1 MGAAITMVLGKIV
14 GLAAFIG
21 KLAVAAFAAFWLLST
36 DLGCWLVEQLLTFAV
51 EMISEIDVSEFQQA
65 TAAWGSLP
73 GEVLNILGLLKAG
86 WAASIIVTAIGIR
99 LVLQLIPGTRLGS

>member
-21 KLAVAAFAAFWLLST
+21 KLAVAFFVAFWLLST
-36 DLGCWLVEQLLTFAV
+36 DLGCWFVEQLLTFAV
-51 EMISEIDVSEFQQA
+51 EMVSEINVSEFQQA
-65 TAAWGSLP
+65 STAWGSLP

-86 WAASIIVTAIGIR
+86 WAASIITAAIGIR
-99 LVLQLIPGTRLGS
+99 LVMQLIPGTRLGS

>member
-1 MGAAITMVLGKIV
+1 MGAAITMLLGKIV

-36 DLGCWLVEQLLTFAV
+36 DLGCWLVEQLLSFAV

-65 TAAWGSLP
+65 STAWGSLP
-73 GEVLNILGLLKAG
+73 VEVLNSLGLVKSGLAV
-86 WAASIIVTAIGIR
+86 SIIVAAIGVR

>member
-21 KLAVAAFAAFWLLST
+21 KLAVAAFVAFWLLST
-36 DLGCWLVEQLLTFAV
+36 DLGCWFVEQLLSFAV

-73 GEVLNILGLLKAG
+73 AEVLNVLGLLKAG
-86 WAASIIVTAIGIR
+86 WAASSSVAAIGIR
-99 LVLQLIPGTRLGS
+99 LALQLIPGVRLGS